1 MHYIKN
7 QLLITSNSFFRP
19 TLDLLKPIL
28 CREIKPLNDQFVIS
42 VISSWYLEHGDNVAN
57 LVSQLLISRC
67 PVVSPTK
74 RKRGQGNLLFHT

>member
-1 MHYIKN
+1 
-7 QLLITSNSFFRP
+7 
-19 TLDLLKPIL
+19 
-28 CREIKPLNDQFVIS
+28 

-74 RKRGQGNLLFHT
+74 RKRGQGDLLFHT

>member
-1 MHYIKN
+1 M
-7 QLLITSNSFFRP
+7 ITFSRP
-19 TLDLLKPIL
+19 TVDLLVPIL

-42 VISSWYLEHGDNVAN
+42 VISSWYLEHGESVAN

-74 RKRGQGNLLFHT
+74 RKRGQGT

>member
-1 MHYIKN
+1 MHYI
-7 QLLITSNSFFRP
+7 LIIIINTVNIQFNYFRP
-19 TLDLLKPIL
+19 TLELLKPIL

-74 RKRGQGNLLFHT
+74 RKRGQGT